1 MYVKSLELTV
11 YIIMKKINPSEWELY
26 NYIKY
31 LYNYNSAHDSWMR
44 DIDSIDTVY
53 DMNSE
58 YILDIYKILYW
69 IVVNPYISGYI
80 PRYVPN
86 KPCQGLTNIYK
97 YLMSSYFFLKKS
109 FKGYSSLLLNIL
121 LVYRRYKKNWSI
133 YNLHLCII

>member
-58 YILDIYKILYW
+58 YILDSYLQDSILDSGQSVYFW
-69 IVVNPYISGYI
+69 IHP
-80 PRYVPN
+80 
-86 KPCQGLTNIYK
+86 T
-97 YLMSSYFFLKKS
+97 
-109 FKGYSSLLLNIL
+109 
-121 LVYRRYKKNWSI
+121 
-133 YNLHLCII
+133 LCT